1 MKSPLQS
8 EQATQ
13 PAFRANIR
21 GATAVEFAIILPM
34 FLLLLVGVIEVG
46 RMLSTKNTLQY
57 AVERA
62 ARCAVI
68 GASPCATPAQ
78 VQSYAASLV
87 YGSALGAAVFSSTAP
102 ACGQEVSASLAY
114 APILPIPMSVT
125 LTAQSCRPG

>member
-1 MKSPLQS
+1 MTSRPQHR
-8 EQATQ
+8 EQTR
-13 PAFRANIR
+13 PAFRRDSR
-21 GATAVEFAIILPM
+21 GATAAEFALILPM
-34 FLLLLVGVIEVG
+34 FLLLVLGIIEVG

-87 YGSALGAAVFSSTAP
+87 YGSALGGAVFSSTAP
-102 ACGQEVSASLAY
+102 ACGQEVSASLPY
-114 APILPIPMSVT
+114 TPILPIPMNVT